1 MVLHIAAVEED
12 KEWNHEADNVGVHIA
27 DPTIAEQFG
36 GNVVLFWWLLQ
47 WGGEYKEERGDVF
60 YREPTKGE
68 YNNGK
73 KKEALERE
81 EWMTFYKKI

>member
-1 MVLHIAAVEED
+1 MSFFFVFLTERFYQFSKWLTKNFEPVVLHIAAVEED

-47 WGGEYKEERGDVF
+47 
-60 YREPTKGE
+60 
-68 YNNGK
+68 
-73 KKEALERE
+73 
-81 EWMTFYKKI
+81 